1 MSTQPYA
8 SAFST
13 SRQILGPRVG
23 ELDFGDLR
31 FAGADGLY
39 LRTVGIGEI
48 CIERLRDDRR
58 IRHGVLAAWAAARV
72 LLRHD
77 VVHLGRIPL
86 PVRLGQIER
95 LLADAGRHLVAFPGA
110 LGIAT
115 VLILKDTVYNKN
127 LLTTKV
133 SMRIEESLW
142 RPAHQGRP
150 SALLHQWH
158 DI

>member
-1 MSTQPYA
+1 MS
-8 SAFST
+8 
-13 SRQILGPRVG
+13 
-23 ELDFGDLR
+23 R
-31 FAGADGLY
+31 FDEDGAALATKGL
-39 LRTVGIGEI
+39 
-48 CIERLRDDRR
+48 
-58 IRHGVLAAWAAARV
+58 VLA
-72 LLRHD
+72 H
-77 VVHLGRIPL
+77 
-86 PVRLGQIER
+86 VRT
-95 LLADAGRHLVAFPGA
+95 ANPGA